1 MEAQGFPYEQE
12 GTEAQ
17 CTHPLSERQSRPAE
31 SSAGCGFDFS
41 VKEAIGERVTA
52 HCHPSIL
59 DPHSLTLLL
68 LYSQYGSLQEL

>member
-41 VKEAIGERVTA
+41 VKEAIGER
-52 HCHPSIL
+52 
-59 DPHSLTLLL
+59 
-68 LYSQYGSLQEL
+68 E